1 MPKRLKTQ
9 ARGKGGP
16 VWVATTRG
24 TAVSRYANFDVDSEE
39 VIKGEVVE
47 LLNDSA
53 RTSVLA
59 RIVLDNGDEE
69 YLIAAEGLKVGQR
82 IEHGKNAGIEIGN
95 VKTLGSCI
103 EGCPVFNIEKY
114 PGDGGSMV
122 RSSGA
127 YALILSKDSKSVFV
141 KMPSGK
147 IIQFDPRVRATIGMA
162 GCGGRTDKPFVKAG
176 NKWIAMK
183 RRHKKYPIV
192 RGIAKNAK
200 DHPFGGGNHH
210 PGKSKST
217 ARGAPP
223 GRKVGDIASRRT
235 GRVKKN

>member
-16 VWVATTRG
+16 VWIATTNG
-24 TAVSRYANFDVDSEE
+24 TAVSRYANFNANLDE
-39 VIKGEVVE
+39 VFKGEVVE

-53 RTSVLA
+53 RTAVLA
-59 RIVLDNGDEE
+59 RIVLDNGLEE
-69 YLIAAEGLKVGQR
+69 HVIAAEGIKVGQR
-82 IEHGKNAGIEIGN
+82 IEHGKNAALDIGN
-95 VKTLGSCI
+95 VKTLGSCV
-103 EGCPVFNIEKY
+103 EGCPVFNIERH

-122 RSSGA
+122 RSSGS

-147 IIQFDPRVRATIGMA
+147 IMQFEPDVRATIGMV
-162 GCGGRTDKPFVKAG
+162 GCGGRTDKPFVTAG
-176 NKWIAMK
+176 KKSIAMR

-223 GRKVGDIASRRT
+223 GRKVGDIASKRT